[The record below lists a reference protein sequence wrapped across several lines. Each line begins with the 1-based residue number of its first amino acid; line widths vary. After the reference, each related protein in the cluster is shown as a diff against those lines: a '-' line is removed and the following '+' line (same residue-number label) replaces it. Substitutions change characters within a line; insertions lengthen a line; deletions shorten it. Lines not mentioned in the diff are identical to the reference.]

1 MKIEVIKN
9 QSMEEMS
16 QNLPDGITWFFIGQ
30 PKTWK
35 TSAASKW
42 SDKGT
47 DGVLIIDADLGAD
60 FVPNANSVTV
70 TCLNPPTRNKMS
82 DNKKIVKNGKEV
94 MELIPPTERGYV
106 YRSGPSKGEPMP
118 VYSLAEV
125 YAWLRNEW
133 EKLPYDTLV
142 IDTVDEINKW
152 IEEVV
157 IQELNIKEMGDGQN
171 FGKDWRLARSKNL
184 DIILRLQRLMK
195 RTGSAL
201 ILLSHA
207 KQTAI
212 TDGKAQLMPAVP
224 SGLGYALT
232 AKADVIGYAQVNKES
247 GKSHISFQG
256 YDERTIGSR
265 LRPLAQKE
273 MLFDYETV
281 KQEILSYKEK
291 D

>member
-1 MKIEVIKN
+1 MNIEINKN

-16 QNLPDGITWFFIGQ
+16 SQLPDGITWFFIGQ

-47 DGVLIIDADLGAD
+47 DGTLIIDADLGAD
-60 FVPNANSVTV
+60 FVPDANSVTV
-70 TCLNPPTRNKMS
+70 TCLNPPTRV
-82 DNKKIVKNGKEV
+82 KKVDGKVVVKDGQKI
-94 MELIPPTERGYV
+94 MELVPPEARGYV
-106 YRSGPSKGEPMP
+106 HRTGPDKGKPMK

-125 YAWLRNEW
+125 YAFLRDKW

-142 IDTVDEINKW
+142 VDTVDEINKW
-152 IEEVV
+152 IEETVLK
-157 IQELNIKEMGDGQN
+157 ELNIAEMGDGQN
-171 FGKDWRLARSKNL
+171 YGKDWRLARSKNL

-195 RTGSAL
+195 RTGSTL
-201 ILLSHA
+201 VLLSHA

-212 TDGKAQLMPAVP
+212 TDGKAQLMPALP

-232 AKADVIGYAQVNKES
+232 AKADVIGYSSINKES
-247 GKSHISFQG
+247 GKSHISFEG
-256 YDERTIGSR
+256 YDERAVGSR

-281 KQEILSYKEK
+281 KQEILSYNEK
-291 D
+291 K

>member
-106 YRSGPSKGEPMP
+106 YRSGPS
-118 VYSLAEV
+118 
-125 YAWLRNEW
+125 
-133 EKLPYDTLV
+133 
-142 IDTVDEINKW
+142 I
-152 IEEVV
+152 
-157 IQELNIKEMGDGQN
+157 
-171 FGKDWRLARSKNL
+171 
-184 DIILRLQRLMK
+184 
-195 RTGSAL
+195 
-201 ILLSHA
+201 
-207 KQTAI
+207 
-212 TDGKAQLMPAVP
+212 
-224 SGLGYALT
+224 
-232 AKADVIGYAQVNKES
+232 
-247 GKSHISFQG
+247 
-256 YDERTIGSR
+256 
-265 LRPLAQKE
+265 
-273 MLFDYETV
+273 
-281 KQEILSYKEK
+281 
-291 D
+291 